1 MRSFAKPRMR
11 SLATRLMLLETSGEN
26 DSRKR
31 FPAGFTAIDRL
42 RPSLAT
48 LMGSRGYQALLSRAL
63 ALASAEIPWLR
74 AVHVNA
80 DGALEGL
87 KERDAQLHPDEF
99 LEGRIVLL
107 AQLLGLLA
115 AFIGETLTLRLV
127 GDVWPRRFDRD
138 WIFEKGNQNENAS

>member
-1 MRSFAKPRMR
+1 
-11 SLATRLMLLETSGEN
+11 
-26 DSRKR
+26 
-31 FPAGFTAIDRL
+31 
-42 RPSLAT
+42 
-48 LMGSRGYQALLSRAL
+48 
-63 ALASAEIPWLR
+63 
-74 AVHVNA
+74 
-80 DGALEGL
+80 L
-87 KERDAQLHPDEF
+87 KERDAQLHPDEY